1 MGFGG
6 FCLRC
11 FPRCIIH
18 LLIYDMLKIIA
29 SFILFVTLLITPRLA
44 IAAYV
49 LPYPSIMPGNKLYQ
63 VSRVVDQLKKY
74 WYFGNIAQIKY
85 HLGLAD
91 KYLVEAKTLLEYK
104 QYLLGVDALKRSDV
118 EFQQLPV
125 FVAKAEKE
133 QKDIKNFKTLI
144 IEAATMHR
152 SVLSTLEST
161 LPAQFTWIPEKEKPT
176 ELNLKSIVHSSIE
189 IRK

>member
-1 MGFGG
+1 MVKVLGSFIV
-6 FCLRC
+6 FLVALS
-11 FPRCIIH
+11 FPRW
-18 LLIYDMLKIIA
+18 
-29 SFILFVTLLITPRLA
+29 SV
-44 IAAYV
+44 AAYV
-49 LPYPSIMPGNKLYQ
+49 LPYPSFMPGNKLYQ
-63 VSRVVDQLKKY
+63 ISRVVDQLKKY

-118 EFQQLPV
+118 EFQQLSV

-144 IEAATMHR
+144 IEAATMHT

-176 ELNLKSIVHSSIE
+176 ELNLKSIVLSSIE